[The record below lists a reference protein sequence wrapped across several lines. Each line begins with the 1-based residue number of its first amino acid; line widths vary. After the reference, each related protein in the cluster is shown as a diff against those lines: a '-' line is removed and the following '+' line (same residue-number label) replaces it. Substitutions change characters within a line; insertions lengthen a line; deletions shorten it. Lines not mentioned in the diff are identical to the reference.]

1 MIKRLVNNPA
11 YDPKVARSW
20 ARVPSMA
27 GFQGRLFAG
36 TSNCDSV
43 AEQSPRED
51 TGSVFS
57 FEAGRNVSLDDDL
70 GDGWHQLAFVRDETE
85 LRLSVDGRL
94 VSRSEPFA
102 AHDFDLTN
110 GLPLQIG
117 RGPQNFFTGAISDIR
132 LYDHAREGEALSEP

>member
-1 MIKRLVNNPA
+1 MIRRLVNNPA
-11 YDPKVARSW
+11 YDPKASGTW

-43 AEQSPRED
+43 AEEDPRAD

-70 GDGWHQLAFVRDETE
+70 GDGWHHLAFVRDETE
-85 LRLSVDGRL
+85 LRLSIDGRL
-94 VSRSEPFA
+94 VSRSASFN

-117 RGPQNFFTGAISDIR
+117 LGPQNYFTGAITDVR
-132 LYDHAREGEALSEP
+132 LYDHAQEIPINP